1 MQTVPF
7 DSLEDMV
14 SDVGVLHFILV
25 FLVQHPHHDE
35 DQYWLFCTCG
45 LTNCLMLPGITWLRP
60 QVPDLN
66 GLGYEFSM
74 RVPKKEK
81 DGQNPPEWPLTVLSK
96 LCNYVRGSNNIIDD
110 GHKMLWPMPICDSQP
125 ESLIK
130 AFFFVDDIELPRC
143 ASPYGS
149 WKFLQVVGCTLQE
162 REWANMWSSG
172 GVVDILR
179 EKLDALL
186 RTDLDRECLSCNP
199 DSAQVVQ
206 SGVERDGC
214 LAGYQVGMYPLVA
227 RPLGDEGLCIT
238 VSPAVV
244 KAAGMAIP
252 GRIRF
257 QQGFYLINGRL
268 NTEAPPRDC
277 MPRAGLLPDC
287 DCVLIRVSFQPILD
301 PSRDAPEDAER
312 GPECEPRGEAFMSSE
327 TVGWRLIPVDEDEQ
341 QDLRRKTGLEQCTGV
356 SLHVDLDL
364 PLAQELAGEF
374 RDVAEGARLR
384 WMRLPNLEFH
394 VLEVSEEDAESGNY

>member
-1 MQTVPF
+1 MA
-7 DSLEDMV
+7 
-14 SDVGVLHFILV
+14 
-25 FLVQHPHHDE
+25 
-35 DQYWLFCTCG
+35 
-45 LTNCLMLPGITWLRP
+45 
-60 QVPDLN
+60 
-66 GLGYEFSM
+66 
-74 RVPKKEK
+74 
-81 DGQNPPEWPLTVLSK
+81 
-96 LCNYVRGSNNIIDD
+96 
-110 GHKMLWPMPICDSQP
+110 SQ
-125 ESLIK
+125 
-130 AFFFVDDIELPRC
+130 
-143 ASPYGS
+143 
-149 WKFLQVVGCTLQE
+149 
-162 REWANMWSSG
+162 
-172 GVVDILR
+172 
-179 EKLDALL
+179 
-186 RTDLDRECLSCNP
+186 
-199 DSAQVVQ
+199 
-206 SGVERDGC
+206 
-214 LAGYQVGMYPLVA
+214 
-227 RPLGDEGLCIT
+227 PLGDEGLCIT

-244 KAAGMAIP
+244 KVCTLSTQWALFLLQISLALGQFAVPALLEYPSLHPPLQAAGMAIP

-287 DCVLIRVSFQPILD
+287 DCVLIRVSFQPVLD

-384 WMRLPNLEFH
+384 WMVSIPPCHPPSFSSRLTALLCLGSLCLSHAAASKLGIPRVGGVGGRRREWELLNVICPLFASP
-394 VLEVSEEDAESGNY
+394 VVSGGMP